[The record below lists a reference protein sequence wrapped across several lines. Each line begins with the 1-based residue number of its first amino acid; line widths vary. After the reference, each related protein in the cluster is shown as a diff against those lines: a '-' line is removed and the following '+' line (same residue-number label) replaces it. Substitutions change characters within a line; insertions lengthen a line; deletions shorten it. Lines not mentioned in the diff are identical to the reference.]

1 MATKKKSEARTA
13 SAGVASR
20 SDVSTAPRAPAISRP
35 DKTQARMQSWRGARN
50 RNEKAELIRDCL
62 FRAAGEV
69 VGEVGYADASISLI
83 TSKAGVAQGTFYN
96 YFESRQDILD
106 QLLPV
111 LGQQM
116 RQHVGMRARKGRDFS
131 EREELAFRAF
141 FSFLKETPHFFR
153 ILNEAESLAPKAHHA
168 HIEAVAHGY
177 TDFLGHAHADGEFP
191 GFEPKELEVVVF
203 MLMAAR
209 SYLPMCY
216 ANAAQGQ
223 ADIPEWVVSAYM
235 KFIKYGLMG
244 RPPAGPVK
252 SRQTRVTRETAS
264 PAPPARKT
272 RVPKRAPS
280 PISHSS

>member
-1 MATKKKSEARTA
+1 MATKSKNETRIA

-20 SDVSTAPRAPAISRP
+20 SDTSSPRAPAIRKP
-35 DKTQARMQSWRGARN
+35 VKAEAEMHSWRGARN

-69 VGEVGYADASISLI
+69 VGEVGYADASIALI

-216 ANAAQGQ
+216 ANAAEGQ
-223 ADIPEWVVSAYM
+223 ADIPEWVVNAYM

-244 RPPAGPVK
+244 QPPADPFK
-252 SRQTRVTRETAS
+252 SRQTRVTKETVS
-264 PAPPARKT
+264 TAPPARKT
-272 RVPKRAPS
+272 RVPKRS
-280 PISHSS
+280 P